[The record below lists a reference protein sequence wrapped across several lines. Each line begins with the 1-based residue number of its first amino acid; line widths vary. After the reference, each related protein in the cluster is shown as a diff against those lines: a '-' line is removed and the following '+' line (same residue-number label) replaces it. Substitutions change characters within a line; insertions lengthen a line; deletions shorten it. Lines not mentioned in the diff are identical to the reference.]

1 MQVSIGVPSRIST
14 KPRSISAAK
23 SFGSMGDS
31 FVRPALMSRIAQ
43 RSRIAVSRL
52 WAANTAL
59 ACSAIVTGSLAS
71 FGGSMAGTRSVA
83 LRGISQREYRPMPE
97 VYPDSFL
104 RPQPVSDSIPN
115 NRISVP
121 HAGHT
126 ISGLTY
132 SSAVRAAPCR
142 TPKLGGTWSER
153 RD

>member
-52 WAANTAL
+52 WAANAAL

-71 FGGSMAGTRSVA
+71 FGGSMAGSGTGGSSPLGSLDAVIGGGTALDEVSGSSENISENTVQCLKFILTHFFALSPSQTRSQTIA
-83 LRGISQREYRPMPE
+83 FRCHT
-97 VYPDSFL
+97 PD
-104 RPQPVSDSIPN
+104 
-115 NRISVP
+115 
-121 HAGHT
+121 
-126 ISGLTY
+126 
-132 SSAVRAAPCR
+132 
-142 TPKLGGTWSER
+142 TP
-153 RD
+153 